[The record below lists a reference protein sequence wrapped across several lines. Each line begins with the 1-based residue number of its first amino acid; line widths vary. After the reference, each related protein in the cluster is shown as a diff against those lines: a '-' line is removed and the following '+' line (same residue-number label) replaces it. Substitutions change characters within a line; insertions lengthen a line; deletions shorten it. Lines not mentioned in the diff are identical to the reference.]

1 VPQQDNKNNRSLMQY
16 AALGGQLTVGL
27 LLAVWLGKKLDGR
40 LNFSTPF
47 LIWLFPLLVIT
58 ALIIKIVKDTLHKK

>member
-40 LNFSTPF
+40 LSFSTPF

-58 ALIIKIVKDTLHKK
+58 AFIIKIVKDTLHKK